1 MDESAP
7 WRALDNTPRPSP
19 AAEPADEGGEWRRTI
34 ATVAA
39 VAGAAVL
46 AVAAFVVAA
55 GDTDPSIDVATGAG
69 ASVDPGTEQPV
80 GEIVVEVEGAVV
92 RPGLVRLAAGARVAD
107 ALAAAGGYSPRV
119 DADRARAELNLA
131 ARLEDGARILVPSR
145 DEPAPSTPPDTGGGP
160 GEPEPGLVDLN
171 RASASELETLPGI
184 GPVTAGKIIAARE
197 EQPFAT
203 VDDLRTRKIV
213 GAATFEKIRD
223 LVAVR

>member
-1 MDESAP
+1 MDESTP
-7 WRALDNTPRPSP
+7 WRALDGAPRSSPS
-19 AAEPADEGGEWRRTI
+19 EPGHERGERRRTV
-34 ATVAA
+34 ATIAA

-46 AVAAFVVAA
+46 AVAAFLVAS
-55 GDTDPSIDVATGAG
+55 DETDPSIEVATGAG
-69 ASVDPGTEQPV
+69 ASAEPGAEQPV

-107 ALAAAGGYSPRV
+107 ALAAAGGYGPRV

-145 DEPAPSTPPDTGGGP
+145 DEPAPSTPSEAGSGP
-160 GEPEPGLVDLN
+160 VEPGLVDLN
-171 RASASELETLPGI
+171 RATASELETLPGI

-223 LVAVR
+223 LIAVR

>member
-7 WRALDNTPRPSP
+7 WRALEGAPRSSPS
-19 AAEPADEGGEWRRTI
+19 EPGDEAGERRRTV
-34 ATVAA
+34 ATIAA

-46 AVAAFVVAA
+46 AVAAFLVAA

-69 ASVDPGTEQPV
+69 ASAETGTEQPV

-107 ALAAAGGYSPRV
+107 ALAAAGGYGPRV

-145 DEPAPSTPPDTGGGP
+145 DEPAPSTLSGP
-160 GEPEPGLVDLN
+160 GSGSVEPGLVDLN

-197 EQPFAT
+197 ERPFAA

>member
-7 WRALDNTPRPSP
+7 WRALDNAPRPGP
-19 AAEPADEGGEWRRTI
+19 AAEPASDGGERRRTI

-46 AVAAFVVAA
+46 AVAAFFVAA
-55 GDTDPSIDVATGAG
+55 SDTDPSIDVATGAG
-69 ASVDPGTEQPV
+69 ASAEPGTEEPV
-80 GEIVVEVEGAVV
+80 AEIVVEVEGAVV

-107 ALAAAGGYSPRV
+107 ALAAAGGYGPRV

-145 DEPAPSTPPDTGGGP
+145 DEAAPSTLPDPGSGP
-160 GEPEPGLVDLN
+160 GEPGLIDLN

-184 GPVTAGKIIAARE
+184 GPVTAGKIVAARE

>member
-7 WRALDNTPRPSP
+7 WRALDGSPRGSPS
-19 AAEPADEGGEWRRTI
+19 EPVDGRVEHRRTV
-34 ATVAA
+34 ATIAA

-46 AVAAFVVAA
+46 AVAAFLVAA
-55 GDTDPSIDVATGAG
+55 GDTDPSIEVATGAG
-69 ASVDPGTEQPV
+69 ASAEPGAEQPV

-107 ALAAAGGYSPRV
+107 ALAAAGGYGPRV

-145 DEPAPSTPPDTGGGP
+145 DEAAPSTPPEAGGGP
-160 GEPEPGLVDLN
+160 VEPGLIDLN

-197 EQPFAT
+197 EGPFAA
-203 VDDLRTRKIV
+203 VDDLRTRGIV